1 MKKVLISNDCYPIV
15 LDSNLNTAPLDRNSF
30 FRNGYR
36 IKEESEVYINGEHK
50 YTAKPGDI
58 IISFY
63 DIEGRYNKTEYF
75 LVPGE
80 LFGDYF
86 VRLEKYNTDKQSEIS
101 NAGKCRDC
109 CNSVGNEAI

>member
-15 LDSNLNTAPLDRNSF
+15 LDSNLNTALLENNYF
-30 FRNGYR
+30 HKNGYR
-36 IKEESEVYINGEHK
+36 IKEECEVYINGEHK

-63 DIEGRYNKTEYF
+63 GIEDRYNKTEYF

-86 VRLEKYNTDKQSEIS
+86 VRLEKYNTDKQSKIS
-101 NAGKCRDC
+101 NDKKCCDC
-109 CNSVGNEAI
+109 CDSVRDEAI